1 MSVLG
6 ERFCRR
12 GGQDDEQRWQGEQGE
27 QDEQDEKTS
36 KTSKPAKAGPSEET
50 KAKFREALERKNA
63 HEGHASS
70 SDGEG
75 SNIHQAHGPAQAQR
89 MFRRKAGG

>member
-6 ERFCRR
+6 ERFADEEVKMTNK
-12 GGQDDEQRWQGEQGE
+12 GG
-27 QDEQDEKTS
+27 KASKPS

-75 SNIHQAHGPAQAQR
+75 SKIHQAHGPAQAQR